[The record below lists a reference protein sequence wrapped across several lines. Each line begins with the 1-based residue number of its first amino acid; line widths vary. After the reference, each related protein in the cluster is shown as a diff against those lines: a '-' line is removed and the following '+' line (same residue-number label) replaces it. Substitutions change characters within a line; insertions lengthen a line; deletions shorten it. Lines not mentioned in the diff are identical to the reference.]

1 MADELLRYELSEQV
15 AILHFDD
22 GKANAISPA
31 ALDALN
37 AGLDRAEKEARAVA
51 LIGRP
56 GRFSAGFDLS
66 VMRQGAEAAQGLVGG
81 GAELLVRMVESPLP
95 IVAGCTGH
103 ALAMGALL
111 LLAADQRVGSAGE
124 FKLGLNEVAIG
135 MTLPQFGIELADE
148 RLSRRHLQRS
158 VAQAEIYDPSGA
170 LDAGYLDRL
179 VPTEQLE
186 DRTLETARNLTALQP
201 RAFAETKRKLRGGVA
216 DRIRASLQADLATF
230 VVR

>member
-1 MADELLRYELSEQV
+1 MADELLRYELDEQV
-15 AILHFDD
+15 AILRFDD

-31 ALDALN
+31 ALDTLN
-37 AGLDRAEKEARAVA
+37 AALDRAEKEARAIA

-66 VMRQGAEAAQGLVGG
+66 VMRQGPEASQALVGA
-81 GAELLVRMVESPLP
+81 GAELLMRMVESPLP
-95 IVAGCTGH
+95 IVAGCSGH

-111 LLAADQRVGSAGE
+111 LLAADRRVGTEGE

-135 MTLPQFGIELADE
+135 MTLPQFAIELAEE

-170 LDAGYLDRL
+170 IDAGYLDLL
-179 VPTEQLE
+179 VPAEK
-186 DRTLETARNLTALQP
+186 LETASIAEARQLTELHP
-201 RAFAETKRKLRGGVA
+201 RAFAETKRKLRGTVTE
-216 DRIRASLQADLATF
+216 RIRTGLTADLATF